1 LDLPNPTGN
10 PSFRFVKKT
19 RLLIFGLVAFCQSA
33 EAVVIASGG
42 LNNTAS
48 GGPQNFNNVG
58 TLNGASAIY
67 LANGWVLTANHVS
80 SSLPASVNFGGTNY
94 ATEVGSF
101 HRLTND
107 GPLSTFTD
115 IVLFRLS
122 APPALPGVT
131 ISGATPTVAS
141 QVTMIG
147 NGRTQ
152 QSAPTYWNRT
162 EIVGNNNDTWVET
175 TEGASNISGFKTTAT
190 NQVRW
195 GENAVDDN
203 NFYVN
208 VGSLLNPVD
217 VVSFLTRFD
226 SGIPE
231 EAQAVVGDSGGAVF
245 SNNGGSWELSGMMF
259 AVGTYETQPGGAETA
274 VYGGETYIADLS
286 YYRSQILTI
295 IPEPSACVLALLGA
309 STLVLR
315 RRSRV

>member
-10 PSFRFVKKT
+10 PSFRFVKGP
-19 RLLIFGLVAFCQSA
+19 RLLFLGFVACCQTA

-42 LNNTAS
+42 PNNTAIS
-48 GGPQNFNNVG
+48 GPQNFNNVG

-147 NGRTQ
+147 NGRSQ

-162 EIVGNNNDTWVET
+162 EVVGNNNDTWVET
-175 TEGASNISGFKTTAT
+175 TQLLSNISGFKTTAT
-190 NQVRW
+190 TEVRW
-195 GENAVDDN
+195 GKNAVDDN

-208 VGSLLNPVD
+208 VGSLLAPVH
-217 VVSFLTRFD
+217 VVSFSTRFD
-226 SGIPE
+226 SDISN

-259 AVGTYETQPGGAETA
+259 AVSTYETQPGGAETA
-274 VYGGETYIADLS
+274 VFGVQTAIADLS
-286 YYRSQILTI
+286 YYRPQIFAI
-295 IPEPSACVLALLGA
+295 IPEPSASVLALLGA

>member
-1 LDLPNPTGN
+1 M
-10 PSFRFVKKT
+10 KKT

-190 NQVRW
+190 TEVRW

-295 IPEPSACVLALLGA
+295 IPEPSACVLAMLGA